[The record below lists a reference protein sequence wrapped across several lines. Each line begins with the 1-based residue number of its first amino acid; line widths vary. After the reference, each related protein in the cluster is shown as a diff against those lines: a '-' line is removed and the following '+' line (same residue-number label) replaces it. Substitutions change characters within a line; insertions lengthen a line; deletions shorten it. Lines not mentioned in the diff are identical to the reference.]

1 MLQNMES
8 KNPFRFVLS
17 FAVPVF
23 IGNLYQQIYNILE
36 IFIAGSFVGKNAIAV
51 VGSVT
56 QVYLLLLAIIYN
68 FINGITVIT
77 AQRFGASD
85 YNGVRKSVTHCIMAS
100 TVLCL
105 ALSLLVGVFVD
116 DILQLMNV
124 PDAIMAESKKYI
136 SVLNAGLIFTTLYYL
151 CSALIK
157 ALGNSLIPFVYL
169 LISTTVNIVITF
181 SLMSYFKL
189 GIVGSA
195 FGIVGSALFTVI
207 AYFVYIYKK
216 IGILH
221 LCKQDWQF
229 DAAFMKQ
236 HLHIGIPMSC
246 QLMLLSFG
254 TVIMQA
260 ICNSFGTD
268 FIVAY
273 TGATRIDYL
282 VIQPIYAIGVMMS
295 VYTAQNYGTGNIKQI
310 YKGVKFITWV
320 AIVASLVLSVL
331 VYNGNKLLIDWI
343 IKDSNSVI
351 EYYARMSLQISSI
364 FYVFLGLIYLYR
376 NTLQGIGKAYM
387 VVMATICELSAR
399 FVVAW
404 YVIINDCPELLLYA
418 LPLGW
423 LCGGITFMVIYYRY
437 ISNKNLQFGLNKC
450 NDQIG
455 FVNL

>member
-56 QVYLLLLAIIYN
+56 HVYLLLLAIIYN

-207 AYFVYIYKK
+207 AYFIYIYKK

-246 QLMLLSFG
+246 QLVVAAIGSL
-254 TVIMQA
+254 VMQA
-260 ICNSFGTD
+260 VCNSFGTD

-282 VIQPIYAIGVMMS
+282 VIQPIYAIGIMMS

-310 YKGVKFITWV
+310 RRGVKFITWT
-320 AIVASLVLSVL
+320 AIAVSLMLSVL
-331 VYNGNKLLIDWI
+331 VYSGNILLIDLV
-343 IKDSNSVI
+343 IKNGNSVI
-351 EYYARMSLQISSI
+351 MYYARMSLQISSM
-364 FYVFLGLIYLYR
+364 FYVFWGLIYLYR
-376 NTLQGIGKAYM
+376 NILQGMGKAY
-387 VVMATICELSAR
+387 ATILGSICDVIAR
-399 FVVAW
+399 LCVA
-404 YVIINDCPELLLYA
+404 YYATTHFGAEGFLYA
-418 LPLGW
+418 LPFGW
-423 LCGGITFMVIYYRY
+423 LCGGITFMVIYYWY
-437 ISNKNLQFGLNKC
+437 ISKNYLQFGLNKC
-450 NDQIG
+450 NG
-455 FVNL
+455 